1 MKIGYAR
8 VSTSDQNLDRQI
20 EALKKSG
27 VQKIFEEKISGK
39 NMERPQLNE
48 LLDYIHDDDVVTVLS
63 LDRLGRNSQ
72 DLTQV
77 IDQIRKKG
85 AVLNVLD
92 LPTFAGVEDSNLRA
106 LLTNL
111 VLEIYKYTAEEERR
125 KILSRQRQGIK
136 IAKKKGIY
144 KGRKKEYS
152 PTGSKRFLYKG
163 VVNGL
168 KEGKSIAQISR
179 EVGIERI
186 QVYRIRDYARTI
198 NEL

>member
-8 VSTSDQNLDRQI
+8 VSTSDQNLGRQI

-27 VQKIFEEKISGK
+27 IQKIFKEKISGK
-39 NMERPQLNE
+39 NMERPQLKE
-48 LLDYIHDDDVVTVLS
+48 LLAYIHDDDVVTVLS
-63 LDRLGRNSQ
+63 LDRLGRNSK
-72 DLTQV
+72 DLTEV
-77 IDQIRKKG
+77 IDQIRRKG

-152 PTGSKRFLYKG
+152 PTGSKRFLYNG

-168 KEGKSIAQISR
+168 KDGKSIAQIAR
-179 EVGIERI
+179 EVGIARI
-186 QVYRIRDYARTI
+186 QVYRIRDYAQSI

>member
-20 EALKKSG
+20 VALKNSG
-27 VQKIFEEKISGK
+27 AQKIFEEKISGK
-39 NMERPQLNE
+39 NIERPQLKA
-48 LLDYIHDDDVVTVLS
+48 LLDYIHDDDIVTVLS
-63 LDRLGRNSQ
+63 LDRLGRNSK
-72 DLTQV
+72 DLTEV
-77 IDQIRKKG
+77 IDQIRRKG
-85 AVLNVLD
+85 AVLDVLD
-92 LPTFAGVEDSNLRA
+92 LPTFAGVEDGNLRA

-152 PTGSKRFLYKG
+152 PTGAKRFLYNG

-186 QVYRIRDYARTI
+186 QVYRIRDYAKKI
-198 NEL
+198 NAL

>member
-20 EALKKSG
+20 VALKNSG
-27 VQKIFEEKISGK
+27 AQKIFEEKISGK
-39 NMERPQLNE
+39 NIERPQLKA

-63 LDRLGRNSQ
+63 LDRLGRNSK
-72 DLTQV
+72 DLTEV
-77 IDQIRKKG
+77 IDQIRRKG
-85 AVLNVLD
+85 AVLDVLD
-92 LPTFAGVEDSNLRA
+92 LPTFAGVEDGNLRA

-152 PTGSKRFLYKG
+152 PTGSKRFLYNG

-186 QVYRIRDYARTI
+186 QVYRIRDYAKKI
-198 NEL
+198 NAL

>member
-20 EALKKSG
+20 VALKNSG
-27 VQKIFEEKISGK
+27 AQKIFEEKISGK
-39 NMERPQLNE
+39 NIERPQLKA

-63 LDRLGRNSQ
+63 LDRLGRNSK
-72 DLTQV
+72 DLTEV
-77 IDQIRKKG
+77 IDQIRRKG
-85 AVLNVLD
+85 AVLDVLD
-92 LPTFAGVEDSNLRA
+92 LPTFAGVEDGNLRA

-152 PTGSKRFLYKG
+152 PTGSKRFLYNG

-186 QVYRIRDYARTI
+186 QVYRIRDHAKKI
-198 NEL
+198 NAL

>member
-20 EALKKSG
+20 VALKNSG
-27 VQKIFEEKISGK
+27 AQKIFEEKISGK
-39 NMERPQLNE
+39 NIERPQLKA

-63 LDRLGRNSQ
+63 LDRLGRNSR
-72 DLTQV
+72 DLTEV
-77 IDQIRKKG
+77 IDQIRRKG
-85 AVLNVLD
+85 AVLDVLD
-92 LPTFAGVEDSNLRA
+92 LPTFAGVEDGNLRA

-152 PTGSKRFLYKG
+152 PTGSKRFLYNG

-186 QVYRIRDYARTI
+186 QVYRIRDYAKKI
-198 NEL
+198 NAL

>member
-1 MKIGYAR
+1 
-8 VSTSDQNLDRQI
+8 VT
-20 EALKKSG
+20 LKNSG
-27 VQKIFEEKISGK
+27 AQKIFEEKISGK
-39 NMERPQLNE
+39 NIERPQLKA

-63 LDRLGRNSQ
+63 LDRLGRNSK
-72 DLTQV
+72 DLTEV
-77 IDQIRKKG
+77 IDQIRRKG
-85 AVLNVLD
+85 AVLDVLD
-92 LPTFAGVEDSNLRA
+92 LPTFAGVEDGNLRA

-152 PTGSKRFLYKG
+152 PTGSKRFLYNG

-186 QVYRIRDYARTI
+186 QVYRIRDYAKKI
-198 NEL
+198 NAL

>member
-8 VSTSDQNLDRQI
+8 VSTSNQNLDRQI
-20 EALKKSG
+20 VALKNSG
-27 VQKIFEEKISGK
+27 AQKIFEEKISGK
-39 NMERPQLNE
+39 NIERPQLKA

-63 LDRLGRNSQ
+63 LDRLGRNSK
-72 DLTQV
+72 DLTEV
-77 IDQIRKKG
+77 IDQIRRKG
-85 AVLNVLD
+85 AVLDVLD
-92 LPTFAGVEDSNLRA
+92 LPTFAGVEDGNLRA

-152 PTGSKRFLYKG
+152 PTGSKRFLYNG

-186 QVYRIRDYARTI
+186 QVYRIRDYAKKI
-198 NEL
+198 NAL

>member
-20 EALKKSG
+20 VALKNSG
-27 VQKIFEEKISGK
+27 AQKIFEEKISGK
-39 NMERPQLNE
+39 NIERPQLKA
-48 LLDYIHDDDVVTVLS
+48 LLDYIHDDDIVTVLS
-63 LDRLGRNSQ
+63 LDRLGRNSK
-72 DLTQV
+72 DLTEV
-77 IDQIRKKG
+77 IDQIRRKG
-85 AVLNVLD
+85 AVLDVLD
-92 LPTFAGVEDSNLRA
+92 LPTFAGVEDGNLRA

-152 PTGSKRFLYKG
+152 PTGSKRFLYNG

-186 QVYRIRDYARTI
+186 QVYRIRDYAKKI
-198 NEL
+198 NAL

>member
-20 EALKKSG
+20 VALKNSG
-27 VQKIFEEKISGK
+27 AQKIFEEKISGK
-39 NMERPQLNE
+39 NIERPQLKA

-63 LDRLGRNSQ
+63 LDRLGRNSK
-72 DLTQV
+72 DLTEV
-77 IDQIRKKG
+77 IDQIRRKG
-85 AVLNVLD
+85 AVLDVLD
-92 LPTFAGVEDSNLRA
+92 LPTFAGIEDGNLRA

-152 PTGSKRFLYKG
+152 PTGSKRFLYNG

-186 QVYRIRDYARTI
+186 QVYRIRDYAKKI
-198 NEL
+198 NAL

>member
-20 EALKKSG
+20 VTLKNSG
-27 VQKIFEEKISGK
+27 AQKIFEEKISGK
-39 NMERPQLNE
+39 NIERPQLKA

-63 LDRLGRNSQ
+63 LDRLGRNSK
-72 DLTQV
+72 DLTEV
-77 IDQIRKKG
+77 IDQIRRKG
-85 AVLNVLD
+85 AVLDVLD
-92 LPTFAGVEDSNLRA
+92 LPTFAGVEDGNLRA

-152 PTGSKRFLYKG
+152 PTGSKRFLYNG

-186 QVYRIRDYARTI
+186 QVYRIRDYAKKI
-198 NEL
+198 NAL

>member
-20 EALKKSG
+20 VTLKNSG
-27 VQKIFEEKISGK
+27 AQKIFEEKISGK
-39 NMERPQLNE
+39 NIERPQLKA
-48 LLDYIHDDDVVTVLS
+48 LLDYIHDDDIVTVLS
-63 LDRLGRNSQ
+63 LDRLGRNSK
-72 DLTQV
+72 DLTEV
-77 IDQIRKKG
+77 IDQIRRKG
-85 AVLNVLD
+85 AVLDVLD
-92 LPTFAGVEDSNLRA
+92 LPTFAGVEDGNLRA

-152 PTGSKRFLYKG
+152 PTGSKRFLYNG

-186 QVYRIRDYARTI
+186 QVYRIRDYAKKI
-198 NEL
+198 NAL

>member
-20 EALKKSG
+20 VALKNSG
-27 VQKIFEEKISGK
+27 AQKIFEEKISGK
-39 NMERPQLNE
+39 NIERPQLKA
-48 LLDYIHDDDVVTVLS
+48 LLDYIHDDDIVTVLS
-63 LDRLGRNSQ
+63 LDRLGRNSR
-72 DLTQV
+72 DLTEV
-77 IDQIRKKG
+77 IDQIRRKG
-85 AVLNVLD
+85 AVLDVLD
-92 LPTFAGVEDSNLRA
+92 LPTFAGVEDGNLRA

-152 PTGSKRFLYKG
+152 PTGSKRFLYNG

-186 QVYRIRDYARTI
+186 QVYRIRDYAKKI
-198 NEL
+198 NAL

>member
-20 EALKKSG
+20 VTLKNSG
-27 VQKIFEEKISGK
+27 AQKIFEEKISGK
-39 NMERPQLNE
+39 NIERPQLKA

-63 LDRLGRNSQ
+63 LDRLGRNSK
-72 DLTQV
+72 DLTEV
-77 IDQIRKKG
+77 IDQIRRKG
-85 AVLNVLD
+85 AVLDVLD
-92 LPTFAGVEDSNLRA
+92 LPTFAGVEDGNLRA

-152 PTGSKRFLYKG
+152 PTGSKRFLYND

-186 QVYRIRDYARTI
+186 QVYRIRDYAKKI
-198 NEL
+198 NAL

>member
-20 EALKKSG
+20 VTLKNSG
-27 VQKIFEEKISGK
+27 AQKIFEEKISGK
-39 NMERPQLNE
+39 NIERPQLKA

-63 LDRLGRNSQ
+63 LDRLGRNSK
-72 DLTQV
+72 DLTEV
-77 IDQIRKKG
+77 IDQIRRKG
-85 AVLNVLD
+85 AVLDVLD
-92 LPTFAGVEDSNLRA
+92 LPTFAGVEDGNLRA

-136 IAKKKGIY
+136 IAKKKGRY

-152 PTGSKRFLYKG
+152 PTGSKRFLYNG

-186 QVYRIRDYARTI
+186 QVYRIRDYAKKI
-198 NEL
+198 NAL

>member
-20 EALKKSG
+20 VTLKNSG
-27 VQKIFEEKISGK
+27 AQKIFEEKISGK
-39 NMERPQLNE
+39 NIERPQLKA

-63 LDRLGRNSQ
+63 LDRLGRNSK
-72 DLTQV
+72 DLTEV
-77 IDQIRKKG
+77 IDQIRRKG
-85 AVLNVLD
+85 AVLDVLD
-92 LPTFAGVEDSNLRA
+92 LPTFAGVEDGNLRA

-111 VLEIYKYTAEEERR
+111 DLEIYKYTAEEERR

-152 PTGSKRFLYKG
+152 PTGSKRFLYNG

-186 QVYRIRDYARTI
+186 QVYRIRDYAKKI
-198 NEL
+198 NAL

>member
-92 LPTFAGVEDSNLRA
+92 LPTFTGVEDSNLRA

-125 KILSRQRQGIK
+125 KILSRQKQGIQL
-136 IAKKKGIY
+136 AKKRGIY

-152 PTGSKRFLYKG
+152 PTGSKRFLYNG

-168 KEGKSIAQISR
+168 KAGKTVSQIAR
-179 EVGIERI
+179 EVGIARN
-186 QVYRIRDYARTI
+186 QVYRIRDYAKTN

>member
-20 EALKKSG
+20 VTLKNSG
-27 VQKIFEEKISGK
+27 AQKIFEEKISGK
-39 NMERPQLNE
+39 NIERPQLKA

-63 LDRLGRNSQ
+63 LDRLGRNSK
-72 DLTQV
+72 DLTEV
-77 IDQIRKKG
+77 IDQIRRKG
-85 AVLNVLD
+85 AVLDVLD
-92 LPTFAGVEDSNLRA
+92 LPTFAGVEDGNLRA

-152 PTGSKRFLYKG
+152 PTGSKRLLYNG

-186 QVYRIRDYARTI
+186 QVYRIRDYAKKI
-198 NEL
+198 NAL

>member
-20 EALKKSG
+20 VTLKNSG
-27 VQKIFEEKISGK
+27 AQKIFEEKISGK
-39 NMERPQLNE
+39 NIERPQLKA

-63 LDRLGRNSQ
+63 LDRLGRNSK
-72 DLTQV
+72 DLTEV
-77 IDQIRKKG
+77 IDQIRRKG
-85 AVLNVLD
+85 AVLDVLD
-92 LPTFAGVEDSNLRA
+92 LPTFAGVEDGNLRA

-152 PTGSKRFLYKG
+152 PTGSKRFLYNG

-186 QVYRIRDYARTI
+186 QVYRIRD
-198 NEL
+198 

>member
-1 MKIGYAR
+1 M
-8 VSTSDQNLDRQI
+8 
-20 EALKKSG
+20 
-27 VQKIFEEKISGK
+27 
-39 NMERPQLNE
+39 
-48 LLDYIHDDDVVTVLS
+48 
-63 LDRLGRNSQ
+63 
-72 DLTQV
+72 
-77 IDQIRKKG
+77 IDQIRRKG
-85 AVLNVLD
+85 AVLDVLD
-92 LPTFAGVEDSNLRA
+92 LPTFAGVEDGNLRA

-152 PTGSKRFLYKG
+152 PTGSKRFLYNG

-186 QVYRIRDYARTI
+186 QVYRIRDYAKKI
-198 NEL
+198 NAL

>member
-20 EALKKSG
+20 VTLKNSG
-27 VQKIFEEKISGK
+27 AQKIFEEKISGK
-39 NMERPQLNE
+39 NIERPQLKA

-63 LDRLGRNSQ
+63 LDRLGRNSK
-72 DLTQV
+72 DLTEV
-77 IDQIRKKG
+77 IDQIRRKG
-85 AVLNVLD
+85 AVLDVLD
-92 LPTFAGVEDSNLRA
+92 LPTFAGVEDGNLRA

-136 IAKKKGIY
+136 IAKKRGIY

-152 PTGSKRFLYKG
+152 PTGSKRFLYNG

-186 QVYRIRDYARTI
+186 QVYRIRDYAKKI
-198 NEL
+198 NAL

>member
-20 EALKKSG
+20 EALKNSG

-39 NMERPQLNE
+39 NIERPQLKA

-63 LDRLGRNSQ
+63 LDRLGRNSK
-72 DLTQV
+72 DLTEV
-77 IDQIRKKG
+77 IDQIRRKG
-85 AVLNVLD
+85 AVLDVLD

-125 KILSRQRQGIK
+125 KILSRQRKGIK

-152 PTGSKRFLYKG
+152 PTGSKRFLYNG

-168 KEGKSIAQISR
+168 KEGKSIAQIAR

-186 QVYRIRDYARTI
+186 QVYRILDYARTI